1 MAVVKLSPVTATKA
15 DPVTVA
21 VPKVVVKLS
30 PVTRTVLH
38 QKQQRCFE

>member
-30 PVTRTVLH
+30 PVTRTVAAPEATTL
-38 QKQQRCFE
+38 F